1 MNRTTFTSLM
11 TSGLVVA
18 VVALSA
24 AGGALAQS
32 NGNGNGNGNGGG
44 MGSIGGAGGGGGERL
59 IVCTG
64 CADPNAF
71 LEGGVLKGGGRGGG
85 TAAAPVLTHVPRK
98 PNNPNRPRPLTT
110 YKANE
115 ACYLKQDL
123 LPDGRMLVYRDC
135 GEVVRGYR

>member
-1 MNRTTFTSLM
+1 MNRTTLTTLM
-11 TSGLVVA
+11 TSGLVVTM
-18 VVALSA
+18 VALST

-32 NGNGNGNGNGGG
+32 NGNGGKGGG
-44 MGSIGGAGGGGGERL
+44 IGSSGGAGGGGGERI

-71 LEGGVLKGGGRGGG
+71 IEDGVLKGGGHGGG
-85 TAAAPVLTHVPRK
+85 SATSPLIAAYPTD
-98 PNNPNRPRPLTT
+98 PNNPNRVRRRPPANHQ
-110 YKANE
+110 ANE
-115 ACYLKQDL
+115 ACYMRQDL